1 MAKHKGI
8 FTSISR
14 TKNGKLMLD
23 NQALRHYNK
32 TNINGDLKMKDI
44 LQDVVAHTHALGFL
58 SLVKVSNEEGT
69 SIDSMAEDRSVILTG
84 TTASPVAE
92 FKGTFGMP
100 NLDKLA
106 LHLKN
111 PEYKDNAKIDVV
123 EAERNGDTIP
133 THIHFENAAGDFEND
148 YRFMNKA
155 IIEEK
160 LKTVKFKGATWE
172 VSVQPSMASIARM
185 KLMSA
190 AHSEEPTFNVKTRDG
205 NLVFSFGDAST
216 HAGEFVFQHG
226 IEGTLAHTWSWP
238 VAQVQAI
245 LNLDGDAT
253 MSISD
258 QGAMKI
264 SINSGMATYDYILPA
279 QSK

>member
-1 MAKHKGI
+1 
-8 FTSISR
+8 
-14 TKNGKLMLD
+14 
-23 NQALRHYNK
+23 
-32 TNINGDLKMKDI
+32 MKDI

-58 SLVKVSNEEGT
+58 SLVKVTNEEGT
-69 SIDSMAEDRSVILTG
+69 QIDSMAEDRSVILSG
-84 TTASPVAE
+84 TTATPVAE

-123 EAERNGDTIP
+123 EAERNGEIIP
-133 THIHFENAAGDFEND
+133 THIHFENAPGDFQND

-172 VSVQPSMASIARM
+172 VTVQPSMASIARM

-190 AHSEEPTFNVKTRDG
+190 AHSEEPTFNVTTKDG

-216 HAGEFVFQHG
+216 HAGEFVFQHSV
-226 IEGTLAHTWSWP
+226 EGTLQHTWSWP

-245 LNLDGDAT
+245 LNLDGDTT

-264 SINSGMATYDYILPA
+264 SVDSGMVKYDYILPA

>member
-1 MAKHKGI
+1 
-8 FTSISR
+8 
-14 TKNGKLMLD
+14 
-23 NQALRHYNK
+23 
-32 TNINGDLKMKDI
+32 MKDI
-44 LQDVVAHTHALGFL
+44 LQDVVAHTHNLGFL
-58 SLVKVSNEEGT
+58 SLVKVSNDQGT
-69 SIDSMAEDRSVILTG
+69 AIDAMAEDRSVILSASTH
-84 TTASPVAE
+84 SPVGE
-92 FKGTFGMP
+92 FEGTFGMP
-100 NLDKLA
+100 NLDKLS

-111 PEYKDNAKIDVV
+111 PEYQKDAKIDVV
-123 EAERNGDTIP
+123 KADRNGEVIP
-133 THIHFENAAGDFEND
+133 THIHFENTAGDFEND

-160 LKTVKFKGATWE
+160 LKTVKFKGATWA
-172 VSVQPSMASIARM
+172 VTFQPSMASIARM

-190 AHSEEPTFNVKTRDG
+190 AHAEEPTFNVMTKDG

-226 IEGTLAHTWSWP
+226 VEGTLAHTWSWP

-245 LNLDGDAT
+245 LNLDGELT

-258 QGAMKI
+258 QGAMMI
-264 SINSGMATYDYILPA
+264 TVDSGMAKYDYILPA

>member
-1 MAKHKGI
+1 
-8 FTSISR
+8 
-14 TKNGKLMLD
+14 
-23 NQALRHYNK
+23 
-32 TNINGDLKMKDI
+32 MKDI

-58 SLVKVSNEEGT
+58 PLVKVT
-69 SIDSMAEDRSVILTG
+69 SEDGVTNVDSMAEDRSVIMSA
-84 TTASPVAE
+84 TTHTTVTE
-92 FKGTFGMP
+92 FTGTFGMP

-111 PEYKDNAKIDVV
+111 PEYQKDAKIDVV
-123 EAERNGDTIP
+123 EVERNGETMP

-160 LKTVKFKGATWE
+160 LKTVKFKGASWNVTC
-172 VSVQPSMASIARM
+172 QPSMASISRM

-190 AHSEEPTFNVKTRDG
+190 AHSEEPTFNVKTTDG

-226 IEGTLAHTWSWP
+226 VEGTLQHTWSWP
-238 VAQVQAI
+238 VAQMQSI

-258 QGAMKI
+258 QGAMQI
-264 SINSGMATYDYILPA
+264 SVDSGMAKYDYILPA

>member
-1 MAKHKGI
+1 
-8 FTSISR
+8 
-14 TKNGKLMLD
+14 
-23 NQALRHYNK
+23 
-32 TNINGDLKMKDI
+32 MKDI
-44 LQDVVAHTHALGFL
+44 LQDIVAHTHALGFL
-58 SLVKVSNEEGT
+58 SLVKVTSEDGT
-69 SIDSMAEDRSVILTG
+69 TNIDSMAEDRSVIM
-84 TTASPVAE
+84 TAKTHKAVNE
-92 FKGTFGMP
+92 FSGTFGMP
-100 NLDKLA
+100 NLDKLN

-111 PEYKDNAKIDVV
+111 PEYKENAKVEVV
-123 EAERNGDTIP
+123 SAARNGETIP

-160 LKTVKFKGATWE
+160 LKTVKFKGASWNVTFSP
-172 VSVQPSMASIARM
+172 SVASISRM

-190 AHSEEPTFNVKTRDG
+190 AHSEEPVFNVQTRNE

-226 IEGTLAHTWSWP
+226 VEGKLQHTWSWP
-238 VAQVQAI
+238 VAQVQSI
-245 LNLDGDAT
+245 LNLDGEIT

-258 QGAMKI
+258 QGAMMI
-264 SINSGMATYDYILPA
+264 SVDSGLAKYDYILPA

>member
-1 MAKHKGI
+1 
-8 FTSISR
+8 
-14 TKNGKLMLD
+14 
-23 NQALRHYNK
+23 
-32 TNINGDLKMKDI
+32 MKDI

-58 SLVKVSNEEGT
+58 SLVKVTGGSDT
-69 SIDSMAEDRSVILTG
+69 VIDSMAEDRSVILNAT
-84 TTASPVAE
+84 SQHSVAD
-92 FKGTFGMP
+92 GTFGMP

-111 PEYKDNAKIDVV
+111 PEYKENAKIDVV
-123 EAERNGDTIP
+123 KADRNGETIP

-160 LKTVKFKGATWE
+160 LKTVKFKGAAWNVEIAPT
-172 VSVQPSMASIARM
+172 QAAIARM

-190 AHSEEPTFNVKTRDG
+190 AHSEEPTFNVTTKDS
-205 NLVFSFGDAST
+205 NLIFSFGDAST
-216 HAGEFVFQHG
+216 HAGEFVFQHSV
-226 IEGTLAHTWSWP
+226 EGALQHTWSWP
-238 VAQVQAI
+238 VAQVQSI
-245 LNLDGDAT
+245 LSLDGDLT

-264 SINSGMATYDYILPA
+264 TVDSGIATYDYILPA

>member
-1 MAKHKGI
+1 
-8 FTSISR
+8 
-14 TKNGKLMLD
+14 
-23 NQALRHYNK
+23 
-32 TNINGDLKMKDI
+32 MKDI

-58 SLVKVSNEEGT
+58 SLVKVT
-69 SIDSMAEDRSVILTG
+69 SENGATGIDSMAEDRSVIM
-84 TTASPVAE
+84 TASTHNAVSE
-92 FKGTFGMP
+92 FVGTFGMP

-111 PEYKDNAKIDVV
+111 PEYKENAKIEVV
-123 EAERNGDTIP
+123 IANRNGEDIP

-160 LKTVKFKGATWE
+160 LKTVKFKGASWNVTFNP
-172 VSVQPSMASIARM
+172 SVASIARM

-190 AHSEEPTFNVKTRDG
+190 AHNEEPVFNVQTRDG
-205 NLVFSFGDAST
+205 NLIFSFGDAST

-226 IEGTLAHTWSWP
+226 VQGSLQHTWSWP
-238 VAQVQAI
+238 VAAVQSI
-245 LNLDGDAT
+245 LNLDGELT

-258 QGAMKI
+258 QGAMMI
-264 SINSGMATYDYILPA
+264 SVDSGMAKYDYILPA